1 VCSTALHRRRGHA
14 SVWLCGYCIE
24 VCRLSMVI
32 VQFNHSVHYGFR
44 LHASSLSHR
53 RVKSLAC
60 DNGQLQLNCGRSGDQ
75 CGLCSEPPASPRLR
89 AERQRYGQR
98 QARRPIIT
106 TPSDSAHDITQYR
119 LDRRDIVGIASL
131 LNQHIISATVSIPLA
146 GGRLRR
152 RARILYVFATS
163 APRASASSEPSSAYH
178 RRPERSGGLKESE

>member
-1 VCSTALHRRRGHA
+1 MALDF
-14 SVWLCGYCIE
+14 
-24 VCRLSMVI
+24 M
-32 VQFNHSVHYGFR
+32 R
-44 LHASSLSHR
+44 LHCR
-53 RVKSLAC
+53 IVKSNHLHVTMGSFNSMAAPP
-60 DNGQLQLNCGRSGDQ
+60 RSGDQ
-75 CGLCSEPPASPRLR
+75 RGPCSEPPASPRLR

-131 LNQHIISATVSIPLA
+131 LNQHIIPATVSIPLA